1 LQVAVDVTNTGRREG
16 KEVVQLY
23 LKELVSNY
31 SEDYG
36 FMLKRFQ
43 KINLLPGIN
52 KYHTNRSGKKNKVTI
67 ILYYSYPGQTQT
79 VFFELNGDDLVYI
92 GDFNQKAIVETVIRV
107 MHNKRISFFKT
118 LSWMKKFIQ
127 T

>member
-1 LQVAVDVTNTGRREG
+1 MQVAVDVTNTGRREG

-52 KYHTNRSGKKNKVTI
+52 KYHTNRSGKKKQSDDYSLLFISRTNADC
-67 ILYYSYPGQTQT
+67 IL
-79 VFFELNGDDLVYI
+79 
-92 GDFNQKAIVETVIRV
+92 
-107 MHNKRISFFKT
+107 
-118 LSWMKKFIQ
+118 
-127 T
+127 